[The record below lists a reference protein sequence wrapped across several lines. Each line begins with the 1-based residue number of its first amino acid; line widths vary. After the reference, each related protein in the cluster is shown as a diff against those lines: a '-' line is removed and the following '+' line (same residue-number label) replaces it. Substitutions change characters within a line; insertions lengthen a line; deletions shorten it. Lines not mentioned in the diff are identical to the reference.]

1 MKNKQTIPEQIWIFF
16 SSVKLTV
23 YTLVLLAS
31 TSIVGTIVLQNG
43 NPMQY
48 VRLYGEGTANFI
60 FAMGLNDM
68 YHAWWFLLL
77 LVILCINIVVCSVER
92 LSHTWKIIFP
102 RQVKVNPDR
111 FRKTKLTES
120 FSSPE
125 DLASMAG
132 ICEKALKRQGGKLI
146 RKDLDKSLILYAE
159 KGRWTRIGVYVV
171 HASILLLLL
180 GALIGAVFGFKAN
193 LRLDEGESADSV
205 TAFRTKVPIKLDF
218 AIRCDDFKVKFYDTG
233 APEEFRSTLTI
244 VENGRDS
251 LSKDILVNHPLRYK
265 GINIFQASYGTAS
278 PDSAVFAIT
287 DNQTKEQVTH
297 ELEAG
302 QAGPLPGGQ
311 GSFMF
316 EGFLPHYDFK
326 GHNLGEAFFGRIT
339 LGNEAPFTIA
349 LPTQFPT
356 FDKMRKGR
364 FTVVVKEFNQRYY
377 TGLQVTKDPGVWYVY
392 AGFILM
398 ILGCWVTFFMSHESY
413 YIEIATSEDSRVNV
427 TVAGVT
433 NRNIQGMKLK
443 LRKLAQRLKTQQFK
457 TQRVRKG

>member
-1 MKNKQTIPEQIWIFF
+1 MKNNQTIPEQIWVFF

-48 VRLYGEGTANFI
+48 VRLYGEGMANFI

-102 RQVKVNPDR
+102 QQVKVNPDR
-111 FRKTKLTES
+111 FRKTKLKES
-120 FSSPE
+120 FSSPG
-125 DLASMAG
+125 DLTAMAG

-146 RKDLDKSLILYAE
+146 RKNLDESLILYAE

-171 HASILLLLL
+171 HASVLLLLL
-180 GALIGAVFGFKAN
+180 GALIGAVFGFKGD

-205 TAFRTKVPIKLDF
+205 TAFRTQVPIKLDF

-244 VENGRDS
+244 VENGKDS

-265 GINIFQASYGTAS
+265 GINIFQASYGAAS
-278 PDSAVFAIT
+278 PDSAVFAVM

-297 ELEAG
+297 ELKAG
-302 QAGPLPGGQ
+302 ESAPLPGGQ

-316 EGFLPHYDFK
+316 EGFLPHYDFR
-326 GHNLGEAFFGRIT
+326 GHNLGEAFFGRMT
-339 LGNEAPFTIA
+339 LGNQDPFTIA
-349 LPTQFPT
+349 LPTKFPT

-364 FTVVVKEFNQRYY
+364 FTVVVKEFNPRYY

-413 YIEIATSEDSRVNV
+413 YIEITTAEDDHIKV

-443 LRKLAQRLKTQQFK
+443 LMKLAQRLKTQQLK